1 VILKPSPYLKTF
13 TPPTFPLLHR
23 EYTLKSAIPKQYG
36 TGERPEFREENKTMK
51 KKITVILVL

>member
-1 VILKPSPYLKTF
+1 
-13 TPPTFPLLHR
+13 
-23 EYTLKSAIPKQYG
+23 LKSAIPKQYG